1 MGTRSL
7 FTTRLLVAIALL
19 VFGAD
24 QTVRAGT
31 TYPPVPYTDDFAN
44 NSATTDDNG
53 TTFWTTVPNS
63 LFTPN
68 QVTEAGSNLIMASD
82 ATIGATLVG
91 IDVSST
97 FNFFANPLA
106 FSVSGL
112 NMSLSTAPASAQL
125 FRFAVQDS
133 GSVTAAADATSPLSS
148 GANGAV
154 VIDITG
160 ANHLTL
166 NLKELGLSVANP
178 LLSVDLLGT
187 PTGFTLTLN
196 GTATTPTFSLLVNE
210 GSSSQ
215 TFNGALTGL
224 NQTNWGANG
233 EKGWSAISLAALN
246 NNGGTGTLVTATVDS
261 VSVIAI
267 PEPGTL
273 ALLTIGTLLGAIR
286 IKRRRH

>member
-1 MGTRSL
+1 
-7 FTTRLLVAIALL
+7 LLVIITL
-19 VFGAD
+19 
-24 QTVRAGT
+24 TVLSAGHVVQAGT
-31 TYPPVPYTDDFAN
+31 NYPPLPYTDNFSN
-44 NSATTDDNG
+44 NSVSSDDNS

-68 QVTEAGSNLIMASD
+68 QVAEAGSNLVMASNGV
-82 ATIGATLVG
+82 IGSTLVG

-97 FNFFANPLA
+97 FNFFASPLA

-112 NMSLSTAPASAQL
+112 NMSLSTAPATAQL

-148 GANGAV
+148 GVDAAV

-166 NLKELGLSVANP
+166 NLKEIGLAVSNP
-178 LLSVDLLGT
+178 LLSVDLLST
-187 PTGFTLTLN
+187 PTGFTLTLD
-196 GTATTPTFSLLVNE
+196 GTVATPTFSLLVNE

-215 TFNGALTGL
+215 MFNGTLPGL
-224 NQTNWGANG
+224 NQTNWGAIG
-233 EKGWSAISLAALN
+233 EKGWSAISLAGMN

-261 VSVIAI
+261 LSVAAI
-267 PEPGTL
+267 PEPGTV

-286 IKRRRH
+286 IKRGWRR